1 MIKLRQER
9 ASIRVSNLNRVG
21 GDWRTTIVWSDP
33 CDNQIILCRN
43 ESRDWSIRLGRNLRS
58 QHSHYVREFAISIHV
73 SGSDLELVCGALSQA
88 HSRVNQRFDSRLK
101 LSKVTSQRIVEPHVV
116 VQHGTSTVECRSYP
130 LETYL
135 VCESYFWQI
144 S

>member
-9 ASIRVSNLNRVG
+9 ASIRMSNQNRVG
-21 GDWRTTIVWSDP
+21 GDWRTTIVRSDP
-33 CDNQIILCRN
+33 GDNQIIFRCD

-58 QHSHYVREFAISIHV
+58 QDCHCVGEFSIPIHV
-73 SGSDLELVCGALSQA
+73 SRSDLELVCGTLSQA
-88 HSRVNQRFDSRLK
+88 HSCVSQRFDSRLE
-101 LSKVTSQRIVEPHVV
+101 LSKFTSQRIVEPHVV
-116 VQHGTSTVECRSYP
+116 VQHGTSTVECRSNP

-135 VCESYFWQI
+135 ICEGYFWQI